1 MAPLNLLLLGANG
14 FKPTLMGIGGTVRTA
29 KANSTGAL
37 AQCSW
42 QKSRHPKPGHKAGL
56 DTAGLS
62 GLKPALLFFGLTED
76 PFLDDMLMV
85 RSL

>member
-37 AQCSW
+37 AQCS
-42 QKSRHPKPGHKAGL
+42 
-56 DTAGLS
+56 
-62 GLKPALLFFGLTED
+62 
-76 PFLDDMLMV
+76 
-85 RSL
+85 